1 MYISES
7 LKPRGSA
14 HAREPKLLRAAAAC
28 FLAVQL
34 AFLPLATAAGDKPA
48 SALAP
53 VSTNDP
59 VLRAMQTEL
68 ARATTELGK
77 SEQPP

>member
-28 FLAVQL
+28 FLS
-34 AFLPLATAAGDKPA
+34 PSPHATVTVDIPVTSHQPTLRGDT
-48 SALAP
+48 S
-53 VSTNDP
+53 
-59 VLRAMQTEL
+59 
-68 ARATTELGK
+68 
-77 SEQPP
+77 